1 MSDIDALQTELTTD
15 PLGRGYAGM
24 TDEQAAA
31 DLNTVYRDNPNP
43 PDVVSSAAIWNA
55 LDGTEY
61 DALSAGDK
69 ALVDFI
75 GGLGGDIPIGSGL
88 IKTKLF
94 AVFAGGTTSR
104 NNLIALASGG
114 QVSRGQELGL
124 GHVTPGIVEEARR

>member
-1 MSDIDALQTELTTD
+1 MSDIDALKTELTTD

-43 PDVVSSAAIWNA
+43 PEVVSAAAIWNA
-55 LDGTEY
+55 LDATEY
-61 DALSAGDK
+61 DGLNQTNQGV
-69 ALVDFI
+69 VDFI
-75 GGLGGDIPIGSGL
+75 GGLGGDIPIASGL

-94 AVFAGGTTSR
+94 ALFGAGTTSR

-114 QVSRGQELGL
+114 QVSRGQELGV
-124 GHVTPGIVEEARR
+124 GKVSAGFVEEARR